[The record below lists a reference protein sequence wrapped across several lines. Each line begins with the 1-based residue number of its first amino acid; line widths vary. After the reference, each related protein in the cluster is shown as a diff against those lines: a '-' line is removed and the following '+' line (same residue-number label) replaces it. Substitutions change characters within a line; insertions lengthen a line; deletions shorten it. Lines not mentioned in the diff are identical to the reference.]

1 MASFSSPISSSSYM
15 TNLSSLSGGT
25 ITKGCSSK
33 MIVFRN
39 QISCRSVSTIYHF
52 RPRNPVF
59 RLTTYSFVFFCLVRI
74 LEFFLFF
81 LVSIEA
87 VC

>member
-59 RLTTYSFVFFCLVRI
+59 RLTTYSFVFLFGSDIGV
-74 LEFFLFF
+74 FLFF
-81 LVSIEA
+81 FWLA
-87 VC
+87 

>member
-59 RLTTYSFVFFCLVRI
+59 RLTTYSFDFFVWFGYWSFFVFF
-74 LEFFLFF
+74 FG
-81 LVSIEA
+81 
-87 VC
+87 